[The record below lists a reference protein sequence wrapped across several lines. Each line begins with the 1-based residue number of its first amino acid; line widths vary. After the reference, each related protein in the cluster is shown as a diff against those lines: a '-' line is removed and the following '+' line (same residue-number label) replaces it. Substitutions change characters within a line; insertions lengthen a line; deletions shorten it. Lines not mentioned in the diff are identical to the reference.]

1 MSADAL
7 ARAQAIE
14 RAVGSGSSSDVVA
27 KAALRPVVNSSRPT
41 DPQTAPQ
48 LSAARTMATTD
59 DAARMQAEIEA
70 LRLALRQTEMKAE
83 EEVMAYKR
91 EAQKRQ
97 GEAVGVRK
105 RLEEVCQDSCP
116 DMAND

>member
-1 MSADAL
+1 VATSAP
-7 ARAQAIE
+7 RA
-14 RAVGSGSSSDVVA
+14 
-27 KAALRPVVNSSRPT
+27 VVNSNRPT
-41 DPQTAPQ
+41 DPQTDAQPP
-48 LSAARTMATTD
+48 AATTTTTD

-70 LRLALRQTEMKAE
+70 LRLALQQTEMKAE
-83 EEVMAYKR
+83 EKVMAYKR